1 MIDFMPAKKPTM
13 RRTSLNTREL
23 LLRSTGDLT
32 YARRRKT
39 RGAANVPA
47 GADVGTAKAQAGADA
62 GTANAG
68 VDTGTA
74 TANAPAGGDAREA
87 NMQTDPATQWMQRML
102 HRYVLYVFH
111 TP

>member
-39 RGAANVPA
+39 RGAPA
-47 GADVGTAKAQAGADA
+47 GADAGTAKAQAGADA
-62 GTANAG
+62 
-68 VDTGTA
+68 GTA

-87 NMQTDPATQWMQRML
+87 NMQTDAATQWMQRML